1 VKKQEEPVAE
11 ELIESNWEEQVDKFD
26 ELELK
31 EEVLRGIYG
40 YGFVKPSPIQQ
51 KGIMPVIQGRDT
63 IAQAQSGTGKTAT
76 FTISILQNID
86 ATVERCQA
94 LVVSPTRELSQQICY
109 VIQSIGEFSGARV
122 HACVGGT
129 SVKEDIRNLKGG
141 AQIVVGTPGR
151 VVDMMKKNFLKTDY
165 IKMFVMDEA
174 DEMLSR
180 GFKDQIQEIFKF
192 LPSEVQVCLFSATM
206 PPDIL
211 KMTQHFMRDPA
222 RILVKKEDL
231 TLEGIKQYYIPID
244 KEEWKMEILMDLYA
258 NLDINQALIYCNT
271 KKRVVELADQMKAK
285 DFTVSAIHGEME
297 MIQRD
302 MIMKEFRIGSTRVL
316 ITTDLLSRGIDVQQV
331 GLVINYEL
339 PFKKEN
345 YIHRIGRAGR
355 FGRKGTAINFVIPND
370 ARFMKEIQ
378 EHYQTQIEQMPQDL
392 NEL

>member
-1 VKKQEEPVAE
+1 
-11 ELIESNWEEQVDKFD
+11 
-26 ELELK
+26 
-31 EEVLRGIYG
+31 
-40 YGFVKPSPIQQ
+40 
-51 KGIMPVIQGRDT
+51 
-63 IAQAQSGTGKTAT
+63 
-76 FTISILQNID
+76 
-86 ATVERCQA
+86 
-94 LVVSPTRELSQQICY
+94 
-109 VIQSIGEFSGARV
+109 
-122 HACVGGT
+122 
-129 SVKEDIRNLKGG
+129 
-141 AQIVVGTPGR
+141 VVGTPGR